1 MEESEIQVQNP
12 IQNHTH
18 THKKNQK
25 TPKKRKD
32 AGVILVNSTYNSRRE
47 SRDRRGLKQKPE
59 RRRKGTM
66 DFIPCTLIQNHKKIL
81 NYSLY
86 PQLGLTEFTSKK
98 KVKQME
104 KYSEGTTTKTKNAAQ
119 HA

>member
-47 SRDRRGLKQKPE
+47 SGAEEVSSRNQKGGEKEPW
-59 RRRKGTM
+59 T
-66 DFIPCTLIQNHKKIL
+66 
-81 NYSLY
+81 SY
-86 PQLGLTEFTSKK
+86 P
-98 KVKQME
+98 V
-104 KYSEGTTTKTKNAAQ
+104 
-119 HA
+119 H